1 MTSLWVEPVALYNAR
16 KQIAGSFIFGL
27 CHLLR
32 VQFSFGQMD
41 RLKPN
46 RKLIKVVVCTV
57 LVLTEKLKH
66 PYDVL
71 NPFGLGFLVASLPI
85 RYMEVFFIQQHSLA
99 VLVILIANVLRKED
113 IRTVKWPQS
122 VTLGYNATSY
132 FLRKPLAC
140 SIQLNLNL
148 FLFNPFS
155 LAFVPYAEVGESHF
169 YKNHR
174 NVLFLNRETY
184 WYKFQLQ
191 GNRIVLRNFW
201 MGTAKL

>member
-1 MTSLWVEPVALYNAR
+1 MCSTHL
-16 KQIAGSFIFGL
+16 GSVSW
-27 CHLLR
+27 LL
-32 VQFSFGQMD
+32 VFQFD
-41 RLKPN
+41 TWR
-46 RKLIKVVVCTV
+46 
-57 LVLTEKLKH
+57 
-66 PYDVL
+66 Y
-71 NPFGLGFLVASLPI
+71 FLLH
-85 RYMEVFFIQQHSLA
+85 YLA

-184 WYKFQLQ
+184 WYKF
-191 GNRIVLRNFW
+191 
-201 MGTAKL
+201 